1 MHQAAEVGP
10 AEIRILMS
18 FWWSLKPN
26 KNLVN
31 LQNEE
36 KLHYTAKYEAY
47 LVISNYM
54 TKIIVKL
61 KLLKTHKKLI
71 RISHQLFSTNGLR
84 STESQTTD
92 NVKRSVNGLYPNH
105 SQAKTKI
112 NP

>member
-36 KLHYTAKYEAY
+36 KLHYTAKYETY

-54 TKIIVKL
+54 TKIMVKL
-61 KLLKTHKKLI
+61 KWLKTQK
-71 RISHQLFSTNGLR
+71 
-84 STESQTTD
+84 
-92 NVKRSVNGLYPNH
+92 VNPHIAPTVFN
-105 SQAKTKI
+105 
-112 NP
+112 